1 MFDKYFVREGASY
14 STSNVKVEEKRAP
27 TDESIRLL
35 KEMEEE
41 VRNNI
46 VESIVIDDN
55 YVNGSITLFDI
66 DPFMRHYRCVVSFKL
81 NGREYLIEK
90 TLERVAFDIEG
101 HSIMLRTLY
110 EAVADEIARQMLIA
124 GVGEYV
130 TRTGGKGF
138 RSV

>member
-1 MFDKYFVREGASY
+1 MFDKYFIREGVRHQSVD
-14 STSNVKVEEKRAP
+14 VKIKEERAP
-27 TDESIRLL
+27 TDESLRLL
-35 KEMEEE
+35 KEMEKE
-41 VRNNI
+41 VRNEI
-46 VESIVIDDN
+46 VESIAIDDN
-55 YVNGSITLFDI
+55 YVNGSITIFDI

-81 NGREYLIEK
+81 NGRKYLVEK

-101 HSIMLRTLY
+101 HAVMLRTLY
-110 EAVADEIARQMLIA
+110 EVVADEIAKQMLTA